1 MDKEKIM
8 DNSFN
13 QAKVKAVSYETAEA
27 VAPVDEKLPLGK
39 TLAFALQH
47 VLAMCAGAVAV
58 PLIVGN
64 AAGLSQNEIL
74 FLINAD
80 LLIAGIA
87 TLTQSLGIGKFIGG
101 KIPMIEGTS
110 FASVN
115 AMVAIAGTYKG
126 DPYTALTTIF
136 GAVLIAGLFVF
147 MVAPFFGK
155 FLKFFPEVVT
165 GTVVTIIGLSLL
177 PVAIKW
183 SAGNNPEL
191 STFASTAN
199 IFLALG
205 TLILILLL
213 NKFLK
218 GNLANLA
225 ILFGLLTGT
234 FVGYAFGMVDF
245 TLVSEAKALG
255 FVLPFHFGLPR
266 FEITAI
272 ISLLLVMLVTM
283 TEATG
288 NIIAVHKISGRK
300 LDDKNLTRS
309 LRTDGF
315 ATMIAS
321 IFNTFPHTAFS
332 QNIGLLSLTGIKS
345 RYVVAVSGV
354 MLLMLGLLPKMAGV
368 IASVPY
374 PVLGGAG
381 FVLFGMVAA
390 NGIKSL
396 SKVKFDGTKNG
407 MIVAVSIGL
416 ALIPVAVPEFYDNF
430 PEWVGTLFH
439 SGITTGSLS
448 AILLN
453 LLFNGV
459 SKGEK
464 AETES

>member
-1 MDKEKIM
+1 MDNEKTM
-8 DNSFN
+8 DNSFD
-13 QAKVKAVSYETAEA
+13 QAKVKTVNYEAENTI
-27 VAPVDEKLPLGK
+27 APVDEKLPLGK

-64 AAGLSQNEIL
+64 AAGLSQSEIL

-147 MVAPFFGK
+147 LVAPFFGK

-165 GTVVTIIGLSLL
+165 GTVVTIIGVSLL
-177 PVAIKW
+177 PVAIRW
-183 SAGNNPEL
+183 SAGNNPQL
-191 STFASTAN
+191 PNFASMAN
-199 IFLALG
+199 VFLALG

-218 GNLANLA
+218 GNLGNLA

-234 FVGYAFGMVDF
+234 LAAYAFGMVDF
-245 TLVSEAKALG
+245 TLVKEAKMLG
-255 FVLPFHFGLPR
+255 FVTPFHFGLPR

-321 IFNTFPHTAFS
+321 VFNTFPYTAFS

-354 MLLMLGLLPKMAGV
+354 MLVMLGLLPKMAGV

-416 ALIPVAVPEFYDNF
+416 ALIPVAVPGFYDNF

-459 SKGEK
+459 GEK
-464 AETES
+464 KEEQ

>member
-1 MDKEKIM
+1 M
-8 DNSFN
+8 DNEKTMENSLD
-13 QAKVKAVSYETAEA
+13 QTKVKTVNYEDVKTT
-27 VAPVDEKLPLGK
+27 APVDEKLPLGK

-58 PLIVGN
+58 PLIVGS
-64 AAGLSQNEIL
+64 AAGLSQSEIL

-126 DPYTALTTIF
+126 DPYTAITTIF

-147 MVAPFFGK
+147 LVAPFFGK

-165 GTVVTIIGLSLL
+165 GTVVTIIGVSLL

-183 SAGNNPEL
+183 SAGNGAE
-191 STFASTAN
+191 AGRAN
-199 IFLALG
+199 IFLAMG
-205 TLILILLL
+205 TLIFILLL

-218 GNLANLA
+218 GNLGNLA
-225 ILFGLLTGT
+225 IMFGLLGGT
-234 FVGYAFGMVDF
+234 LAAYAFGMVDF
-245 TLVSEAKALG
+245 TLVKEAKALG
-255 FVLPFHFGLPR
+255 FVMPFHFGLPR

-315 ATMIAS
+315 ATMLAAV
-321 IFNTFPHTAFS
+321 FNTFPHTAFS

-345 RYVVAVSGV
+345 RYVVAVSGI
-354 MLLMLGLLPKMAGV
+354 MLLALGLLPKMAGI

-416 ALIPVAVPEFYDNF
+416 ALIPVAVPGFYDNF

-453 LLFNGV
+453 ILFNGV
-459 SKGEK
+459 SEK
-464 AETES
+464 EEQQ

>member
-1 MDKEKIM
+1 MDIEKVV
-8 DNSFN
+8 DG
-13 QAKVKAVSYETAEA
+13 KVKNEELGTSSHELGGT

-39 TLAFALQH
+39 TIAFALQH

-58 PLIVGN
+58 PLIVGH

-80 LLIAGIA
+80 LLIAGVA
-87 TLTQSLGIGKFIGG
+87 TLTQALGIGKFIGG

-115 AMVAIAGTYKG
+115 AMVAIANTYKG
-126 DPYTALTTIF
+126 DPYTAICTIF
-136 GAVLIAGLFVF
+136 GAVLVAGIFVF
-147 MVAPFFGK
+147 LVAPFFGK

-165 GTVVTIIGLSLL
+165 GTVVTIIGVSLL
-177 PVAIKW
+177 PVAVRW
-183 SAGNNPEL
+183 SAGNDPGL
-191 STFASTAN
+191 PGFASMNN
-199 IFLALG
+199 IFLAGG
-205 TLILILLL
+205 TLLLILLL

-218 GNLANLA
+218 GNLGNLS
-225 ILFGLLTGT
+225 ILFGLLIGT
-234 FVGYAFGMVDF
+234 IIAVMLGMADF
-245 TLVSEAKALG
+245 SLVKQAHAIG
-255 FVLPFHFGLPR
+255 FILPFHFGVPR
-266 FEITAI
+266 FEPTAI

-315 ATMIAS
+315 ATMLAS
-321 IFNTFPHTAFS
+321 VFNTFPHTAFS
-332 QNIGLLSLTGIKS
+332 QNVGLLTLTGIKS
-345 RYVVAVSGV
+345 RYVVAVSGI
-354 MLLMLGLLPKMAGV
+354 MLMVLGLLPKMAGV
-368 IASVPY
+368 IASIPY

-381 FVLFGMVAA
+381 FILFGMVAA

-407 MIVAVSIGL
+407 IIVAVSIGL
-416 ALIPVAVPEFYDNF
+416 ALIPVAVPEFYNNF
-430 PEWVGTLFH
+430 PVWVGTLFH

-453 LLFNGV
+453 LLFNGT
-459 SKGEK
+459 SGK
-464 AETES
+464 ESSH

>member
-1 MDKEKIM
+1 M
-8 DNSFN
+8 
-13 QAKVKAVSYETAEA
+13 EA
-27 VAPVDEKLPLGK
+27 GR
-39 TLAFALQH
+39 
-47 VLAMCAGAVAV
+47 
-58 PLIVGN
+58 
-64 AAGLSQNEIL
+64 
-74 FLINAD
+74 
-80 LLIAGIA
+80 
-87 TLTQSLGIGKFIGG
+87 
-101 KIPMIEGTS
+101 
-110 FASVN
+110 
-115 AMVAIAGTYKG
+115 
-126 DPYTALTTIF
+126 
-136 GAVLIAGLFVF
+136 
-147 MVAPFFGK
+147 
-155 FLKFFPEVVT
+155 
-165 GTVVTIIGLSLL
+165 
-177 PVAIKW
+177 
-183 SAGNNPEL
+183 
-191 STFASTAN
+191 AN
-199 IFLALG
+199 IFLAMG

-218 GNLANLA
+218 GNLGNLA
-225 ILFGLLTGT
+225 IMFGLLAGT
-234 FVGYAFGMVDF
+234 MAAYAFGMVDF
-245 TLVSEAKALG
+245 TLVKEAKMLG
-255 FVLPFHFGLPR
+255 FVTPFHFGLPR

-288 NIIAVHKISGRK
+288 NIIAVHKISGRE

-315 ATMIAS
+315 ATMLAS
-321 IFNTFPHTAFS
+321 VFNTFPHTAFS

-345 RYVVAVSGV
+345 RYVVAVSGI
-354 MLLMLGLLPKMAGV
+354 MLITLGLLPKMAGI

-416 ALIPVAVPEFYDNF
+416 ALIPVAVPGFYDNF

-459 SKGEK
+459 GKKKQE
-464 AETES
+464 